1 MIIRQE
7 IYDALKNLKV
17 PSDKTF
23 GKALLPIIIRS
34 NYENG
39 EWSELE
45 VLFDSENQISGGS
58 VAVQYAQ
65 SIFEGMK
72 AYKVGQ
78 DIPQIFRPMDH
89 AKRFIDSAKRM
100 CIPPVPEPLFIKAVN
115 LLSNLYEDHIPKQ
128 SGCALYLR
136 PSIYGTDYSL
146 SITPSEKY
154 CFSVHAAPTL
164 PFANEMIS
172 VLIERQNKRS
182 ALGGTGNVKTAGNYA
197 AGFNALRRAQKLGCA
212 TNLWLD
218 PVENRFIEEFS
229 LMNFFTFYDGV
240 LHTPKLQPSFLPGV
254 VRRSIITLAKD
265 MGVEVVEEQI
275 DINKLIE
282 TIQTG
287 QPIEAFSTGTAAAV
301 TPIKSF
307 KELDGKEYIISE
319 QMGAISTILKTKLN
333 DILDAKAKDKFNW
346 MQKVY

>member
-1 MIIRQE
+1 MNIRQE
-7 IYDALKNLKV
+7 IRDELKNLKI
-17 PSDKTF
+17 PSDRTF
-23 GKALLPIIIRS
+23 GKALLPIIVRS
-34 NYENG
+34 NFENG
-39 EWSELE
+39 VWSELE

-78 DIPQIFRPMDH
+78 DIPQVFRPYDH
-89 AKRFIDSAKRM
+89 AKRFNDSAERM
-100 CIPPVPEPLFIKAVN
+100 CMPPLPEELFLKAVR
-115 LLSNLYEDHIPKQ
+115 LISELYENHIPSE

-136 PSIYGTDYSL
+136 PSMYATDYSL
-146 SITPSEKY
+146 AITPSEKY
-154 CFSVHAAPTL
+154 CFSVHVAPTL

-182 ALGGTGNVKTAGNYA
+182 AVGGTGNVKTAGNYA
-197 AGFNALRRAQKLGCA
+197 AGFNALRRAQKVGCV

-218 PVENRFIEEFS
+218 PIENRFIEEFS
-229 LMNFFTFYDGV
+229 LMNFFVFYDDA

-254 VRRSIITLAKD
+254 VRRSIITLAED
-265 MGVEVVEEQI
+265 MGVKVLEEQI

-282 TIQTG
+282 IFKNHKQV
-287 QPIEAFSTGTAAAV
+287 EAFSTGTAAAV

-307 KELDGKEYIISE
+307 KETDGTEHIINE
-319 QMGAISTILKTKLN
+319 EMGRISKALKIRLN
-333 DILDAKAKDKFNW
+333 DIQEARAEDEFNW
-346 MQKVY
+346 MENVY